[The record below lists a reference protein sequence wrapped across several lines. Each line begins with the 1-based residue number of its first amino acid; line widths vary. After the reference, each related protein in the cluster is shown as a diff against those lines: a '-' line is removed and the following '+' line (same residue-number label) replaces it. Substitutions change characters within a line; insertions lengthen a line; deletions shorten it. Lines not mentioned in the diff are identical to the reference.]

1 MRIFLLQTLH
11 RFQAQPNDK
20 KRMGTETLLQ
30 ELSMQ
35 AVIYGQVPSKSNGY
49 RIGNN
54 RLYKSKELLQYE
66 ESFRLQTLT
75 IRETISVEFGINI
88 IVYFQS
94 NRSDLDNAAKVILD
108 CLQSCGIIENDRLCV
123 RLVMIKKIDKLNPR
137 IEIFIYN

>member
-1 MRIFLLQTLH
+1 MINFT
-11 RFQAQPNDK
+11 
-20 KRMGTETLLQ
+20 
-30 ELSMQ
+30 
-35 AVIYGQVPSKSNGY
+35 IYGQVPSKSNGY

-54 RLYKSKELLQYE
+54 RLYKSKTLLQYE

-75 IRETISVEFGINI
+75 VHDTINVEFGINI

-108 CLQSCGIIENDRLCV
+108 CLQNCGIIANDRLCV
-123 RLVMIKKIDKLNPR
+123 RLVMIKNIDKLNPR

>member
-1 MRIFLLQTLH
+1 MINFT
-11 RFQAQPNDK
+11 
-20 KRMGTETLLQ
+20 
-30 ELSMQ
+30 
-35 AVIYGQVPSKSNGY
+35 IYGQVPSKSNGY

-54 RLYKSKELLQYE
+54 RLYKSKPLLQYE

-75 IRETISVEFGINI
+75 VHDTINLEFGINI

-108 CLQSCGIIENDRLCV
+108 CLQSCGIIANDRLCV

-137 IEIFIYN
+137 IEIFLYEDSE